1 MQTNNKHKVYF
12 DIMRIVAAFWVV
24 YNHTEAYHAYMH
36 IDGNLRLLYIP
47 LSVIT
52 KLSVPL
58 FFMISGATLLKKSE
72 SFCVIFRKR
81 ILRFLGVLIL
91 FCAIN
96 FLMVNLDAFMDGDAY
111 SFSPGKFLSSLISA
125 TIPGCISYWFL
136 YAYLGFL
143 LCLPFLQY
151 IAKHLSKMDFSVLL
165 AAHFVLLSIIP
176 LVNLLLNYWEFSPIQ
191 LTSSFSVPFASS
203 SFLFYPLI
211 GYYFENHIDIKAIRA
226 QQLFNLF
233 ICTLVCVLV
242 SCLCI
247 ICEGETAGEY
257 SQNYVALFDYIIAIF
272 AFVAIKYL
280 TVNAYPQLFTKKI
293 TAILSTAGSLT
304 FGIYLLDP
312 ILVFVIGSRIM
323 AFMNPYLP
331 TLAISIG
338 WCFISMILGGFIT
351 FILKKM
357 PIFRELL

>member
-1 MQTNNKHKVYF
+1 MQTNKNHKVYF
-12 DIMRIVAAFWVV
+12 DIMRIVAALWVI

-72 SFCVIFRKR
+72 SFYVIFRKR

-111 SFSPGKFLSSLISA
+111 SFSPGRFLSHLLSG
-125 TIPGCISYWFL
+125 TIPGCIPYWFL

-143 LCLPFLQY
+143 LCLPFLQH

-165 AAHFVLLSIIP
+165 ATHFVLLSMIP
-176 LVNLLLNYWEFSPIQ
+176 VVNILLNHWGLSPIQ
-191 LTSSFSVPFASS
+191 LTASFSVPFASS

-211 GYYFENHIDIKAIRA
+211 GYYLDNHIDIKAIRGT
-226 QQLFNLF
+226 QLFYLF
-233 ICTLVCVLV
+233 ICTLVCVLA

-247 ICEGETAGEY
+247 ICEGNTAGEY
-257 SQNYVALFDYIIAIF
+257 SQNYVALFDYVIAIF
-272 AFVAIKYL
+272 AFVGIKYL
-280 TVNAYPQLFTKKI
+280 AVNAYPQFFTQRI

-312 ILVFVIGSRIM
+312 ILVFVIGSKM
-323 AFMNPYLP
+323 TAFMKPYLP
-331 TLAISIG
+331 VLAISFC

-351 FILKKM
+351 FVLKKM
-357 PIFRELL
+357 PIFRKLL